1 MFSKLTIIETF
12 LFLDGVDMSSTES
25 ICAHHSAVQ
34 TPAVEELNTSYVRTK
49 SSCTIRA
56 TTSDDDSDIEVL
68 VGCNTPIEFTQSLI
82 ESAMRMEADVTS
94 RDKTDHDWSQNGNDS
109 LSGLESENRA
119 CVESTS
125 PDGLDD
131 CVLIDG
137 YESDVE
143 SESSGYEELH
153 HSL

>member
-1 MFSKLTIIETF
+1 
-12 LFLDGVDMSSTES
+12 MSSTES
-25 ICAHHSAVQ
+25 TCAHHSAVR
-34 TPAVEELNTSYVRTK
+34 TPAVEELNTSYIRAK
-49 SSCTIRA
+49 SSCTIQA

-68 VGCNTPIEFTQSLI
+68 VGCNMSTEFTQSLI

-94 RDKTDHDWSQNGNDS
+94 RVKTNHDWSQNGNDS
-109 LSGLESENRA
+109 LSGLESENKA
-119 CVESTS
+119 CVESAS

-143 SESSGYEELH
+143 SELSGYEELLQ
-153 HSL
+153 SL